1 MCRLKRHQQQF
12 FFPYSEC
19 PLKSLFDTEHDIH
32 SQKVTSHLFERELR
46 EECAQTFAGGLCLFC
61 FLNSEAV
68 QCIPRKQGD
77 D

>member
-1 MCRLKRHQQQF
+1 MSPAQHF
-12 FFPYSEC
+12 FSYSEC

-32 SQKVTSHLFERELR
+32 SQKVTSHLFEEEPR
-46 EECAQTFAGGLCLFC
+46 EEGAQTFAGGLRLFC
-61 FLNSEAV
+61 FLNREAP